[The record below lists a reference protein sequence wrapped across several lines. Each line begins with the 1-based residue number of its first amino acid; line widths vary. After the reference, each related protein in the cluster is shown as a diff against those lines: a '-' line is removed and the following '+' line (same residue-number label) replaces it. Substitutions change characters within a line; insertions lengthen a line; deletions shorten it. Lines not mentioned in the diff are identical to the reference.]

1 MDTKNSKKFN
11 YNILSC
17 IFIYIWC
24 GIFFVSSF
32 SIKDHGSRSFPQV
45 ICILAFI
52 LATGFLIT
60 CLIGKNKEELDF
72 SGTGRAMIMAA
83 LLLAYMLGCNTLGF
97 YVATV
102 IYLPIAMWYLGQ
114 RNKKLIAIISI
125 ALPVFVYFVFQ
136 KLLTM
141 QIPTGIFHR

>member
-1 MDTKNSKKFN
+1 M
-11 YNILSC
+11 
-17 IFIYIWC
+17 
-24 GIFFVSSF
+24 
-32 SIKDHGSRSFPQV
+32 
-45 ICILAFI
+45 